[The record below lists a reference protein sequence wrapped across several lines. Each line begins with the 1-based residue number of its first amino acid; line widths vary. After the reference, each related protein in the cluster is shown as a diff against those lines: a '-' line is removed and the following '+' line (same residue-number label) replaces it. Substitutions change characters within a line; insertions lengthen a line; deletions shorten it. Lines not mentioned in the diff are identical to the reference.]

1 MKLKN
6 NKDVSVTNKYDKKFP
21 LQICQDEEITNK
33 FRNLHYEIV
42 NKIISF
48 CKENNIV
55 VDEFHLNA
63 DGLQGSIPYGE
74 WESCTDSS
82 FSMIKFTDE
91 YKDVV
96 SMRKYVDEDE
106 WKRIK
111 LEQENYLFSI

>member
-1 MKLKN
+1 MKMMKN
-6 NKDVSVTNKYDKKFP
+6 KEVSVTDKKFP

-33 FRNLHYEIV
+33 FRSLHTELV
-42 NKIISF
+42 NKVIAF

-74 WESCTDSS
+74 WESCTDSA

-91 YKDVV
+91 YNDVV
-96 SMRKYVDEDE
+96 SLRKIVDDKE

-111 LEQENYLFSI
+111 LKQKNYLFSI

>member
-1 MKLKN
+1 MKMTKN
-6 NKDVSVTNKYDKKFP
+6 MEVSVTDKKFP

-33 FRNLHYEIV
+33 FRSLHTELV
-42 NKIISF
+42 NKVIAF

-74 WESCTDSS
+74 WESCTDSA

-91 YKDVV
+91 YNDAV
-96 SMRKYVDEDE
+96 SLRKIVDDKE

-111 LEQENYLFSI
+111 LEQKNYLFSI

>member
-48 CKENNIV
+48 CKENN
-55 VDEFHLNA
+55 
-63 DGLQGSIPYGE
+63 
-74 WESCTDSS
+74 
-82 FSMIKFTDE
+82 FS
-91 YKDVV
+91 
-96 SMRKYVDEDE
+96 
-106 WKRIK
+106 
-111 LEQENYLFSI
+111 